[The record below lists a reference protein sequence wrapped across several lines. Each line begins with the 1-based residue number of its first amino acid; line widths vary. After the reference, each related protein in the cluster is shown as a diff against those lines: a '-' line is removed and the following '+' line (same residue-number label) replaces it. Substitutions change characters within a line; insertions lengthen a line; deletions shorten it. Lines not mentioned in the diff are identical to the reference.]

1 MAYEASPPVSPAGQ
15 SRASSDG
22 VDTDNVRNGD
32 NCSWSDSISGT
43 YGIGES
49 RSKRATSKSSEMGGG
64 VVEFCDTKCSECG
77 GTCLR
82 GGFVRGVDNPTNHGP
97 ALHIALHSHCGN
109 DCLPFQSTDIK
120 TPNPGLHDLPE
131 EGAGSVSSLG
141 SDDVPNQPEICR
153 YPKWESFCKDTGYSV
168 VPLIG
173 THPVTSS
180 PIWAA
185 ILHHR
190 GLINFG
196 ESLAWEVELPTTLV
210 PDTTAIRCN
219 GPVAFVGS
227 KDPDLG
233 FVWVME
239 EVGAGGRGRLVTVD
253 EIGTEELLGEDI
265 GEAAKRVGW
274 HLQW

>member
-1 MAYEASPPVSPAGQ
+1 MSNSTLRQTRCVSPAGQ

-22 VDTDNVRNGD
+22 VDTENTRNGD
-32 NCSWSDSISGT
+32 NYSWPDNISTSHGT
-43 YGIGES
+43 DESPRKSGEV
-49 RSKRATSKSSEMGGG
+49 GG
-64 VVEFCDTKCSECG
+64 
-77 GTCLR
+77 
-82 GGFVRGVDNPTNHGP
+82 GVDNPTNNGP
-97 ALHIALHSHCGN
+97 ALHIDLHSHCGN
-109 DCLPFQSTDIK
+109 DCLPYESADIK
-120 TPNPGLHDLPE
+120 TPNPGFPDLPD

-141 SDDVPNQPEICR
+141 SDDIQNQTPQPEICS
-153 YPKWESFCKDTGYSV
+153 YPKWESFCKATEYPV

-185 ILHHR
+185 ILHDR
-190 GLINFG
+190 GLINFA
-196 ESLAWEVELPTTLV
+196 ESLAWEGELPATLV
-210 PDTTAIRCN
+210 PDTTPLRCN
-219 GPVAFVGS
+219 GPVAFVGG

-274 HLQW
+274 HLKQ